1 MPDRL
6 LLGRCGIISIDFSLK
21 IMKLF
26 CFARLVPATGSQDT
40 YYGKHCEL
48 GGINQFEI
56 ISMIRVGRV
65 LKNRCFVMILDELR
79 RVWVQINFDF
89 FRGFFMIAATRDFFF
104 SMQNK

>member
-1 MPDRL
+1 
-6 LLGRCGIISIDFSLK
+6 
-21 IMKLF
+21 MKLF
-26 CFARLVPATGSQDT
+26 CFSRSVPATGSQDI

-56 ISMIRVGRV
+56 ISMIRVGKEP
-65 LKNRCFVMILDELR
+65 KNTCFVMILNELG
-79 RVWVQINFDF
+79 RVWVQIKFDF